1 MKKEESF
8 FTKKDKILAR
18 ILTVIFVFF
27 VVVVNFNQVLKIPV
41 FIRSV
46 PEVIHYKISSVKDN
60 VETEEENEEEVEEE
74 EREEEENEEEN
85 ENNYCDENQVTINAI
100 AIQAPVVE
108 SYGPYGSDYK
118 EALNRGV
125 VHFSY
130 SAYPGEEGLSIL
142 LGHSAPPGWPD
153 IRYDRIFTEID
164 KLEEGDVIEICYD
177 NKKYNYTVIDE
188 EIGKEIY
195 EVGEDV
201 VSIFHEENKKE
212 LVVMTCWPPGS
223 TEGRIGIRAVVND

>member
-1 MKKEESF
+1 M
-8 FTKKDKILAR
+8 
-18 ILTVIFVFF
+18 VIFIFF
-27 VVVVNFNQVLKIPV
+27 MVVVNFNQMLKIPV

-46 PEVIHYKISSVKDN
+46 PDIVHYKISSIKDEFEAE
-60 VETEEENEEEVEEE
+60 ETEKEEGED
-74 EREEEENEEEN
+74 EN
-85 ENNYCDENQVTINAI
+85 ENNHCDENQVTINAI
-100 AIQAPVVE
+100 SIQAPVVE
-108 SYGPYGSDYK
+108 SYSPYGSDYK

-142 LGHSAPPGWPD
+142 LGHSAPSGWPD

-164 KLEEGDVIEICYD
+164 KLKEGDVIEICYN
-177 NKKYNYTVIDE
+177 NKIHNYTVIDE

-223 TEGRIGIRAVVND
+223 IEGRIGIRAVIND

>member
-1 MKKEESF
+1 
-8 FTKKDKILAR
+8 
-18 ILTVIFVFF
+18 VI
-27 VVVVNFNQVLKIPV
+27 VVNFNQVLKIPV
-41 FIRSV
+41 FVRSV
-46 PEVIHYKISSVKDN
+46 PEVVHYKISSIKDS
-60 VETEEENEEEVEEE
+60 VEIEEEIEEE
-74 EREEEENEEEN
+74 EEEKEDEESEEEEEKEDKEDEN
-85 ENNYCDENQVTINAI
+85 SHCDENQVTINAI
-100 AIQAPVVE
+100 AVQAPIVE

-118 EALNRGV
+118 EALSRGV

-164 KLEEGDVIEICYD
+164 KLKEGDVIEICYD
-177 NKKYNYTVIDE
+177 NKKYNYTVINE

>member
-1 MKKEESF
+1 MSIKKEESF

-46 PEVIHYKISSVKDN
+46 PEIIHYKISSIKDSVK
-60 VETEEENEEEVEEE
+60 EEE
-74 EREEEENEEEN
+74 EGEDEDEEED

-100 AIQAPVVE
+100 SAQAPVVE
-108 SYGPYGSDYK
+108 SYGSYGSDYK

-164 KLEEGDVIEICYD
+164 ELKEGDVIEICYN
-177 NKKYNYTVIDE
+177 NKSYDYIVIDE

-201 VSIFHEENKKE
+201 VSLFHEENKKE